1 MVSKVPLSSDI
12 LWVMELSEA
21 EVPLAWH
28 VGSPSVSSPS
38 LVLRKT
44 AQQGVLSPRSPARSY
59 NLSSSSG
66 LAICEQCE
74 LGQVT

>member
-1 MVSKVPLSSDI
+1 MVAKAPLSSDI
-12 LWVMELSEA
+12 LWVMQLSEA
-21 EVPLAWH
+21 VVPLAWH

-44 AQQGVLSPRSPARSY
+44 TQQGVLSPRSPARSY
-59 NLSSSSG
+59 ILSSSSG
-66 LAICEQCE
+66 LAICQQCE